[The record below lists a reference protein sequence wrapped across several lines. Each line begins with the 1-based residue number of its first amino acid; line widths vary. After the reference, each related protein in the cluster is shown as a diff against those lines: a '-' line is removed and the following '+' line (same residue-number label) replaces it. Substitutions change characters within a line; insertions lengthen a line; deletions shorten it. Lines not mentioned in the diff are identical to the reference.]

1 MPAAESLRTLLAALL
16 VATLA
21 SGCGRAYW
29 PDDDRDHAPPPGSG
43 PDPSSVSDPVPRNEP
58 RSRYGNPDSYEV
70 FGKTYYVMDSAE
82 GYVERG
88 VASWYGTKFHGRRTS
103 SGEPYDMHAMT
114 AAHKSL
120 PLPTYV
126 KVTHLENGRSIIVRV
141 NDRGPFVDD
150 RIIDLSYTAAQRLDM
165 AESGTAPVEVRAL
178 TTNRDSDQPPPA
190 RFRSAAAEN
199 SGRMYVQFGAFGS
212 RDNAENLRRQL
223 QSEGVNNVTINRART
238 SSGRLFRVRAGPVRS
253 PDEAERL
260 GRISQQLGL
269 HNAQV
274 IID

>member
-1 MPAAESLRTLLAALL
+1 MPGPDALRNLYAILLVALLAA
-16 VATLA
+16 
-21 SGCGRAYW
+21 GCGRAYW

-43 PDPSSVSDPVPRNEP
+43 PDPASVSDPVPRNEP

-70 FGKTYYVMDSAE
+70 FGQTYYVKDTAE

-88 VASWYGTKFHGRRTS
+88 TASWYGTKFHGRRTS

-114 AAHKSL
+114 AAHKTL

-126 KVTHLENGRSIIVRV
+126 RVTHLENGRSIIVRV

-150 RIIDLSYTAAQRLDM
+150 RIIDLSYMAAQRLDM
-165 AESGTAPVEVRAL
+165 ADAGTAPVEVKAL
-178 TTNRDSDQPPPA
+178 TTNHEDGQPTPA
-190 RFRSAAAEN
+190 RFRSAAQES

-212 RDNAENLRRQL
+212 RENAENLSRQL
-223 QSEGVNNVTINRART
+223 RSEGVKNVSISRART
-238 SSGRLFRVRAGPVRS
+238 SSGRLFRVRAGPVRN

-260 GRISQQLGL
+260 GRIAQQLGL
-269 HNAQV
+269 ANAQV
-274 IID
+274 VID

>member
-1 MPAAESLRTLLAALL
+1 MLVPDSPRTLLTLVL
-16 VATLA
+16 VAILA
-21 SGCGRAYW
+21 VGCGRADW
-29 PDDDRDHAPPPGSG
+29 ADGDRDHAPPPGSG
-43 PDPSSVSDPVPRNEP
+43 PDPASVRDPVPRDEP

-70 FGKTYYVMDSAE
+70 FGKTYYVKDTAE

-88 VASWYGTKFHGRRTS
+88 IASWYGTKFHGRRTS

-114 AAHKSL
+114 AAHKTL

-126 KVTHLENGRSIIVRV
+126 RVTHLENGKSIIVRV

-165 AESGTAPVEVRAL
+165 ADAGTAPVEVRAL
-178 TTNRDSDQPPPA
+178 TSNRDDTAPPPQ
-190 RFRSAAAEN
+190 RFRNAAQN
-199 SGRMYVQFGAFGS
+199 SNGRLYVQFGAFGA
-212 RDNAENLRRQL
+212 RDNAENLSRQL
-223 QSEGVNNVTINRART
+223 RSEGVKNVNISRVRT

-260 GRISQQLGL
+260 GQIAQRLGL
-269 HNAQV
+269 HTAQV
-274 IID
+274 VAD